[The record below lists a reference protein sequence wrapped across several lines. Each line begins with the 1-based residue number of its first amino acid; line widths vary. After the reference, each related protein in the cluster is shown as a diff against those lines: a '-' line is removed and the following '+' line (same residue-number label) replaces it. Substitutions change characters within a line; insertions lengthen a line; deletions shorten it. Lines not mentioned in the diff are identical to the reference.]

1 MTTAA
6 NLNKITAAD
15 IARAAENDDIHNALR
30 PLQDIAGIDDGG
42 VAAHAFSDLED
53 VAEDWRKMTPAE
65 RDERIH
71 DWLRLEMSYCVTD
84 GEDDF
89 ADVLDVLV
97 SNDGACL
104 YWQMPDVARGEA
116 AAKAG
121 IVKMVDDLLVH
132 PDAIEIERGMSYA
145 MPDDA
150 EQMKEEHDDKIVR
163 RLNWDDPA
171 ARLALIES
179 VGADEYNRLL
189 AVHHKR
195 QTVATV
201 NGHGIR
207 SIGSRFGQLFM
218 VEGTD
223 HAFATQGEAE
233 TFARTL

>member
-15 IARAAENDDIHNALR
+15 IARSVQTDDLDDAVRL
-30 PLQDIAGIDDGG
+30 LQDIAGIDDGG
-42 VAAHAFSDLED
+42 VAAHCFSGF
-53 VAEDWRKMTPAE
+53 DWQSASHAE
-65 RDERIH
+65 REEQIH
-71 DWLRLEMSYCVTD
+71 DWLRTETSYVVTD
-84 GEDDF
+84 GEDNF

-97 SNDGACL
+97 KNDGACL

-207 SIGSRFGQLFM
+207 SVGSRFGELFM

-223 HAFATQGEAE
+223 RAISTQGEAE